1 MAQYLKE
8 FAPARLQQVGAIE
21 TGKSAHPHSCSK
33 GNMMK
38 TNIKAKAFSLAAAV
52 IGVYLLASPA
62 YATCGVNGYWGSE
75 CGPQTPSNPGN
86 TTNTLTGGDSNSTAT
101 GVGVGVGTGIGVGT
115 GGNATTGPID
125 VTTGPTTATGGQG
138 GAGGSVGDT
147 TATSGSTSTATGGSS
162 VAGVTGSGNSTN
174 STTVNN
180 TNKTRIKHAAS
191 MAAPVMM
198 GGYGPGNCFGDTNPS
213 GQFGASIQTFGW
225 GVTANSSKASNIC
238 AMVAIAGPKA
248 ALSYLANVDPN
259 VRRTLLANGLAEKP
273 SQRKARLAAE
283 AEDALTKNVRP
294 AQIVRCPEGSTWDGK
309 GCWAKNLK
317 AVSR

>member
-1 MAQYLKE
+1 MKNLQGQV
-8 FAPARLQQVGAIE
+8 ARFQ
-21 TGKSAHPHSCSK
+21 SK
-33 GNMMK
+33 NASMPGIK
-38 TNIKAKAFSLAAAV
+38 TKAFSLAAAA
-52 IGVYLLASPA
+52 IGVYLLATPA

-75 CGPQTPSNPGN
+75 CGPQTPEPAPTTPGDI
-86 TTNTLTGGDSNSTAT
+86 TNTLTGGNAT
-101 GVGVGVGTGIGVGT
+101 VGDVTGGAGGGGGSAVIGDVTGT
-115 GGNATTGPID
+115 GGQ
-125 VTTGPTTATGGQG
+125 GGQG
-138 GAGGSVGDT
+138 GAGGH
-147 TATSGSTSTATGGSS
+147 GGRGGNASS
-162 VAGVTGSGNSTN
+162 DSKSGVTDSGNSNVTN
-174 STTVNN
+174 RTTVNN

-191 MAAPVMM
+191 TTAPVMM

-238 AMVAIAGPKA
+238 AMVVIAGPKA

-259 VRRTLLANGLAEKP
+259 VRRALLANGLAEKS

-283 AEDALTKNVRP
+283 AEDAPTKNARP
-294 AQIVRCPEGSTWDGK
+294 SQTVRCPEGSTWDGK

>member
-1 MAQYLKE
+1 MH
-8 FAPARLQQVGAIE
+8 I
-21 TGKSAHPHSCSK
+21 KSKLISTA
-33 GNMMK
+33 
-38 TNIKAKAFSLAAAV
+38 AFVAGLWLVAA
-52 IGVYLLASPA
+52 PA

-86 TTNTLTGGDSNSTAT
+86 TTNTLTGGNNTAT
-101 GVGVGVGTGIGVGT
+101 GGTATGVGTGIGVGI
-115 GGNATTGPID
+115 GGNAT
-125 VTTGPTTATGGQG
+125 G
-138 GAGGSVGDT
+138 GAGGSS
-147 TATSGSTSTATGGSS
+147 TATATGHGGQGGQGGGGGAGGSATATGGSIS
-162 VAGVTGSGNSTN
+162 GSGNSSSDSSAVAGVTGSGNSSSNSGVTGSGNSSVTN

-225 GVTANSSKASNIC
+225 GVTANRSKASNIC

-248 ALSYLANVDPN
+248 ALSYLANVDHN
-259 VRRTLLANGLAEKP
+259 VRRALLANGLAEKP
-273 SQRKARLAAE
+273 SQRKERIAAE
-283 AEDALTKNVRP
+283 AKAGAPAKNARP
-294 AQIVRCPEGSTWDGK
+294 SQTVRCPSGSAWDGK

>member
-1 MAQYLKE
+1 MRFYIKTITASILLIGLSQ
-8 FAPARLQQVGAIE
+8 A
-21 TGKSAHPHSCSK
+21 AH
-33 GNMMK
+33 
-38 TNIKAKAFSLAAAV
+38 
-52 IGVYLLASPA
+52 
-62 YATCGVNGYWGSE
+62 ATCGVNGYWGSE
-75 CGPQTPSNPGN
+75 CGPQTPEPAPTAPGGDI
-86 TTNTLTGGDSNSTAT
+86 TNTLTGGNSSSTST
-101 GVGVGVGTGIGVGT
+101 GVGVGVGM
-115 GGNATTGPID
+115 GGNATTGPVN

-138 GAGGSVGDT
+138 GAGGSIGDT

-162 VAGVTGSGNSTN
+162 VAGVTGSGNSSSSSTSGVSGSGNSTN

-191 MAAPVMM
+191 MAAPVMTS
-198 GGYGPGNCFGDTNPS
+198 GYGPGNCFGDTNPS

-259 VRRTLLANGLAEKP
+259 VRRALLANGLAEKP

-283 AEDALTKNVRP
+283 AEDAPTKNARP
-294 AQIVRCPEGSTWDGK
+294 AQTVRCPEGSTWDGK
-309 GCWAKNLK
+309 GCWAKNIK

>member
-1 MAQYLKE
+1 MH
-8 FAPARLQQVGAIE
+8 I
-21 TGKSAHPHSCSK
+21 
-33 GNMMK
+33 K
-38 TNIKAKAFSLAAAV
+38 TKLISTAAFVMGSWLLAA
-52 IGVYLLASPA
+52 PA

-75 CGPQTPSNPGN
+75 CGPQTSEPAPTAPGGDI
-86 TTNTLTGGDSNSTAT
+86 TNTLTGGNSSSTAT
-101 GVGVGVGTGIGVGT
+101 GVGVGVGVGVGT
-115 GGNATTGPID
+115 GGNGY
-125 VTTGPTTATGGQG
+125 GGQG
-138 GAGGSVGDT
+138 GAGGSSTATATGTGGAGGQGGAGGSIGDT

-162 VAGVTGSGNSTN
+162 VAGVTGSGNSSSSSTSGVSGSGNSTN

-191 MAAPVMM
+191 MAAPVMTS
-198 GGYGPGNCFGDTNPS
+198 GYGPGNCFGDTNPS

-273 SQRKARLAAE
+273 SQRKARIAAE
-283 AEDALTKNVRP
+283 AEDAPTKNARP
-294 AQIVRCPEGSTWDGK
+294 VQTVRCPEGSTWDGK
-309 GCWAKNLK
+309 GCWAKNIK

>member
-1 MAQYLKE
+1 MTTFTTIIKIVAALT
-8 FAPARLQQVGAIE
+8 LISGGA
-21 TGKSAHPHSCSK
+21 A
-33 GNMMK
+33 
-38 TNIKAKAFSLAAAV
+38 LAENNPPVV
-52 IGVYLLASPA
+52 IPPTTQDG
-62 YATCGVNGYWGSE
+62 GDI
-75 CGPQTPSNPGN
+75 
-86 TTNTLTGGDSNSTAT
+86 TNTLTGGNSSSTAT
-101 GVGVGVGTGIGVGT
+101 GVGVGVGVGT
-115 GGNATTGPID
+115 GGNATTGPVN

-147 TATSGSTSTATGGSS
+147 TATSGVS
-162 VAGVTGSGNSTN
+162 GSGNSTN

-191 MAAPVMM
+191 MAAPVMTS
-198 GGYGPGNCFGDTNPS
+198 GYGPGNCFGDTNPS

-238 AMVAIAGPKA
+238 AMVAIAGPKS

-259 VRRTLLANGLAEKP
+259 VRRALLANGLAEKP

-283 AEDALTKNVRP
+283 AEDAPTKNARP
-294 AQIVRCPEGSTWDGK
+294 SQTVRCPEGSTWDGK
-309 GCWAKNLK
+309 GCWAKNIK

>member
-1 MAQYLKE
+1 
-8 FAPARLQQVGAIE
+8 
-21 TGKSAHPHSCSK
+21 
-33 GNMMK
+33 MK
-38 TNIKAKAFSLAAAV
+38 AYIKTKAFSLAAAA
-52 IGVYLLASPA
+52 IGVYLLATPA

-75 CGPQTPSNPGN
+75 CGPQTPSNHGN

-115 GGNATTGPID
+115 
-125 VTTGPTTATGGQG
+125 
-138 GAGGSVGDT
+138 
-147 TATSGSTSTATGGSS
+147 ATSGSTSTATGGSS
-162 VAGVTGSGNSTN
+162 VAGVTGSGNSSSSSTSGVSGSGNSTN

-191 MAAPVMM
+191 MAAPVMTS
-198 GGYGPGNCFGDTNPS
+198 GYGPGNCFGDTNPS

-259 VRRTLLANGLAEKP
+259 VRRALLANGLAEKP
-273 SQRKARLAAE
+273 SQRKARIAAE
-283 AEDALTKNVRP
+283 AKAGAPAKNARP
-294 AQIVRCPEGSTWDGK
+294 AQTVRCPEGSTWDGK

-317 AVSR
+317 AMRR

>member
-1 MAQYLKE
+1 
-8 FAPARLQQVGAIE
+8 
-21 TGKSAHPHSCSK
+21 
-33 GNMMK
+33 MMK
-38 TNIKAKAFSLAAAV
+38 TNIKAKAFSFIAAA

-62 YATCGVNGYWGSE
+62 MAYLNCPSGTVEMNGQCVVVDNGTNPPGS
-75 CGPQTPSNPGN
+75 
-86 TTNTLTGGDSNSTAT
+86 TNTAT
-101 GVGVGVGTGIGVGT
+101 GGAGGNSSSDATAGAIGVGT
-115 GGNATTGPID
+115 GGNATTGPVN

-162 VAGVTGSGNSTN
+162 VAGVTGSGNSSSSSTSGVSGSGNSTN

-191 MAAPVMM
+191 MAAPVMTS
-198 GGYGPGNCFGDTNPS
+198 GYGPGNCFGDTNPS

-238 AMVAIAGPKA
+238 AMVAIAGPKS

-259 VRRTLLANGLAEKP
+259 VRRALLANGLAEKP
-273 SQRKARLAAE
+273 SQRKARLVAE

-294 AQIVRCPEGSTWDGK
+294 VQIVRCPEGSTWDGK

>member
-1 MAQYLKE
+1 M
-8 FAPARLQQVGAIE
+8 
-21 TGKSAHPHSCSK
+21 
-33 GNMMK
+33 
-38 TNIKAKAFSLAAAV
+38 NIKSKLISTAAFVMGSLMLAA
-52 IGVYLLASPA
+52 PA

-75 CGPQTPSNPGN
+75 CGTPTTPTSPGD
-86 TTNTLTGGDSNSTAT
+86 TTNTVTGGDSNSTAT

-115 GGNATTGPID
+115 GGNGY
-125 VTTGPTTATGGQG
+125 GGQG
-138 GAGGSVGDT
+138 GAGGSS
-147 TATSGSTSTATGGSS
+147 TATATGTGGAGGQGGAGGSATATGGSVTGS
-162 VAGVTGSGNSTN
+162 GNSSSDSSAVAGVTGSGNSSSRSGVTGSGNSTN

-198 GGYGPGNCFGDTNPS
+198 GGYGPGNCLGDTSPS

-225 GVTANSSKASNIC
+225 GVTANSMKASNVC

-259 VRRTLLANGLAEKP
+259 VRRALLANGLAEKP

-283 AEDALTKNVRP
+283 AEDAPAKNARP
-294 AQIVRCPEGSTWDGK
+294 SQTTRCPAGSAWDGK